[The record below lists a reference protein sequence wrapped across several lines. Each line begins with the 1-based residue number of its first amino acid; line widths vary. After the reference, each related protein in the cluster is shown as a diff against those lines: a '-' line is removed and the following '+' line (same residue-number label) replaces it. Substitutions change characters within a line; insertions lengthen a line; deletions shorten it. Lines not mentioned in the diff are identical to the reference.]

1 MRLHILGAGTPTP
14 AATRHGSSYVLE
26 VAGKQLMFDCGP
38 STTTKLAKMGMT
50 PGAIDQL
57 FFTHHHFDHNA
68 DYPCFLL
75 SRWDQ
80 SVDDIEPLRVY
91 GPDYTEEFT
100 RRLIDKDVGAFAPDW
115 IARVNHPLSLNAHKK
130 RGGTLPRTPPRVDVS
145 DMVAGDTLQEEGWSI
160 STAAA
165 HHVQPWLESIAYRL
179 DSDEGSIVVTGDTG
193 PCESVVDLARGADTM
208 VSICTY
214 VQSDIEGTPEASYQC
229 GSVDVA
235 TMARRAGVNRLI
247 LVHQVHILDEVGQME
262 RALRDISNHFDGQVV
277 WGQELMTVDLH

>member
-1 MRLHILGAGTPTP
+1 MRMHILGSGTPTP

-26 VAGKQLMFDCGP
+26 VAGKHVMFDCGP
-38 STTTKLAKMGMT
+38 STTTKLARAGMDA
-50 PGAIDQL
+50 GMIDEL

-80 SVDDIEPLRVY
+80 SIDDSNPLKVF
-91 GPDYTEEFT
+91 GPDYTQEFT
-100 RRLIDKDVGAFAPDW
+100 RRLMDEDVGAFAPDW
-115 IARVNHPLSLNAHKK
+115 IARINHPLSLNAHKK
-130 RGGTLPRTPPRVDVS
+130 RGGSLPRKPPKIDVS
-145 DMVAGDTLQEEGWSI
+145 DMVAGDEIRAKDWKI

-165 HHVQPWLESIAYRL
+165 HHVQPWLESLAYRL

-193 PCESVVDLARGADTM
+193 PCESVVELASGADAM

-235 TMARRAGVNRLI
+235 KMAQAAGVGMLV
-247 LVHQVHILDEVGQME
+247 LVHQVHMLDEPGQME
-262 RALRDISNHFDGQVV
+262 RALRDISRHFDGEVV
-277 WGQELMTVDLH
+277 WGQELMAFDIN